1 MSATKTKA
9 ATRLRSYFGLRSL
22 PFTKDLDADETF
34 SVPSQERALERLRYL
49 VDRKGIGALFGAP
62 GCGKSTLLR
71 ELTASLGKT
80 SHQICYLHQTSC
92 ASLDLYRQIARGFGL
107 EPRFRKADVMRELQE
122 RLLSISRTK
131 RIRPVL
137 IIDEGHM
144 LKSSFLDELR
154 TLTSFD
160 ADGSEE
166 LALILSGHPQL
177 ESNLA
182 LGVNEALAQRIVV
195 RVRLRSFSPEEVE
208 GYLAFRL
215 EKAGRTGKLFL
226 PDATEAICRGSR
238 GIPRL
243 VDRIAEEALLL
254 AMEGKKKEIDAETVM
269 DAIDEV
275 GP

>member
-1 MSATKTKA
+1 MSTTNTKIE
-9 ATRLRSYFGLRSL
+9 TRLRSYFGLRAL
-22 PFTKDLDADETF
+22 PFTKDLDADEVFTVA
-34 SVPSQERALERLRYL
+34 SHERALSRLRYL
-49 VDRKGIGALFGAP
+49 VDRKGIGALFGSP

-71 ELTASLGKT
+71 QLTASLGKT
-80 SHQICYLHQTSC
+80 SHKVCYLHQTSC
-92 ASLDLYRQIARGFGL
+92 ASLDLYREIARGFGL
-107 EPRFRKADVMRELQE
+107 EPRFRKADVMREVQE
-122 RLLSISRTK
+122 QLLLISRTK
-131 RIRPVL
+131 RVRPVL
-137 IIDEGHM
+137 IIDESHM
-144 LKSSFLDELR
+144 LKASFLDELR
-154 TLTSFD
+154 ALTNFD

-166 LALILSGHPQL
+166 LAMILSGHPQL

-195 RVRLRSFSPEEVE
+195 RVRLSSFSPEEVE

-226 PDATEAICRGSR
+226 PDAVEAICKGSR

-243 VDRIAEEALLL
+243 VDRIAEESLLL

-275 GP
+275 AP